1 MPVIF
6 EVSVER
12 SAGLRRVT
20 QQPAAL
26 VRRAGVLASKR
37 AAEEYVDAIH
47 EDIRARRP
55 FISSP
60 NAQLERSIGWHA
72 QGAGAVVYATAPHAP
87 YVEFGTRPHV
97 IRPRPGRAPRVINV
111 KEHRALRGGKAVT
124 VRAHSYLSDRSA
136 LRWFTGGAGGGM
148 VVAGQVNHP
157 GTDPHPFFFHDLPGR
172 QVRIL
177 RQARLAVAEVLL
189 GAGAQGSA

>member
-1 MPVIF
+1 MIF
-6 EVSVER
+6 TVSVER

-55 FISSP
+55 FTPRTGRLESSV
-60 NAQLERSIGWHA
+60 GWHA
-72 QGAGAVVYATAPHAP
+72 KGRGAEVFVRAP
-87 YVEFGTRPHV
+87 YAGHVERGTRPHV
-97 IRPRPGRAPRVINV
+97 IRPKAGR
-111 KEHRALRGGKAVT
+111 KALR
-124 VRAHSYLSDRSA
+124 
-136 LRWFTGGAGGGM
+136 FFMGGAGGGM
-148 VVAGQVNHP
+148 VIARQVRHP
-157 GTDPHPFFFHDLPGR
+157 GTAPHPFFFHDLPGR

-177 RQARLAVAEVLL
+177 RQARLAVAEVML
-189 GAGAQGSA
+189 GGSTA